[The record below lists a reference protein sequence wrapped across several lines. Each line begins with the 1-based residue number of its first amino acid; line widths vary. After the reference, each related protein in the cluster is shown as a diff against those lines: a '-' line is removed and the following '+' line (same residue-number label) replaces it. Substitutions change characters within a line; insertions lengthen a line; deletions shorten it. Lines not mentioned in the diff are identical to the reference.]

1 MFGLKS
7 RSNGEA
13 KKSDERAVD
22 GTDEGRGGLRDERS
36 EHTRE
41 DHRARPTEHDQL
53 EYRREEFGGFKGGAV
68 FYGWLISVAMT
79 ILLVGIVSAIATGV
93 GSSLD
98 VTKAQAQMQADS
110 IGLSA
115 AIAILVILMIGYFA
129 GGYVAGRLARFN
141 GARQGI
147 GVWVLGLVITVAV
160 VVVGTVFGSQYN
172 IFERVNLPSI
182 PIPDSTLSQ
191 GGIITLVAVL
201 VGTLLA
207 AFLGGVVGQRFHA
220 RIDRATI

>member
-1 MFGLKS
+1 M
-7 RSNGEA
+7 
-13 KKSDERAVD
+13 
-22 GTDEGRGGLRDERS
+22 
-36 EHTRE
+36 HTSE

-53 EYRREEFGGFKGGAV
+53 EYRRAEFGGLKGGAV

-98 VTKAQAQMQADS
+98 VTKAQAQMQADN

-115 AIAILVILMIGYFA
+115 AVAILVILMIGYFT
-129 GGYVAGRLARFN
+129 GGYVAGRLARFD

-147 GVWVLGLVITVAV
+147 GVWFLGLVITIIV
-160 VVVGTVFGSQYN
+160 VVVGGVFGSQYN

-182 PIPDSTLSQ
+182 PIPDNTLSQ
-191 GGIITLVAVL
+191 GGILTLVAVL
-201 VGTLLA
+201 VGTLLT
-207 AFLGGVVGQRFHA
+207 AFLGGIVGQRFHSK
-220 RIDRATI
+220 IDRAEI